1 MLLIGHVCRI
11 LDVNLLRAIVAQLRI
26 TGSLWLALIA
36 VHYIPML
43 ELLRI
48 FLISRFTKAIKADL
62 NAKIGCLAHSK
73 HINKLLIS
81 FIFTMDQG
89 LYRPV
94 FCIVHRGT
102 LAIITTARLIQVG
115 RFIDEN
121 LTELVDE

>member
-1 MLLIGHVCRI
+1 M
-11 LDVNLLRAIVAQLRI
+11 
-26 TGSLWLALIA
+26 GSLWLALIA
-36 VHYIPML
+36 VHYIPMF

-48 FLISRFTKAIKADL
+48 FLISRFTKSIKADL
-62 NAKIGCLAHSK
+62 NPKIGCLAHSK

-102 LAIITTARLIQVG
+102 LAIITTTRLIQVG